1 MGSKTVDLLKE
12 HGINPSSQRVHIYH
26 YLAASKEH
34 PTVDDI
40 YAELQKDGHLFSR
53 ATVYNTVNLFLE
65 KGLIRPVKVEA
76 HEMRFDA
83 TPGFH
88 AHFKCE
94 SCGLIL
100 DIPMKEPLP
109 DDTGGLEIRRTS
121 VIFSGLC
128 GQCLESQGGRQSGL

>member
-1 MGSKTVDLLKE
+1 MEQMSSGTVQLLRE

-26 YLAASKEH
+26 YLATSKEH
-34 PTVDDI
+34 PTVETI

-65 KGLIRPVKVEA
+65 KGLIHTVQAEP
-76 HEMRFDA
+76 HGMRFDA

-100 DIPMKEPLP
+100 DIPMEEPIP
-109 DDTGGLEIRRTS
+109 DDMGELKLNRTN
-121 VIFSGLC
+121 VFFSGLC
-128 GQCLESQGGRQSGL
+128 GQCQKIEGNQ

>member
-1 MGSKTVDLLKE
+1 MSSRTVELLRK
-12 HGINPSSQRVHIYH
+12 HGISPSSQRVHIYH
-26 YLAASKEH
+26 YLTASKEH

-65 KGLIRPVKVEA
+65 KGIIHTVQAEP

-83 TPGFH
+83 SPGFH

-100 DIPMKEPLP
+100 DIPMQEPRP
-109 DDTGGLEIRRTS
+109 DDIGNLKISRTN
-121 VIFSGLC
+121 VVFSGLC
-128 GQCLESQGGRQSGL
+128 GECQKTEHKE

>member
-1 MGSKTVDLLKE
+1 MSSRTVELLRE

-26 YLAASKEH
+26 YLTATREH

-40 YAELQKDGHLFSR
+40 YAKLQRDGHLFSR
-53 ATVYNTVNLFLE
+53 ATVYNTVNLFLK
-65 KGLIRPVKVEA
+65 KGLIRTIQAEP

-83 TPGFH
+83 CPGFH

-100 DIPMKEPLP
+100 DIPMEEPVP
-109 DDTGGLEIRRTS
+109 DDLGELEVHRTN

-128 GQCLESQGGRQSGL
+128 GECQQSERSD